1 MIIPP
6 GQGVSPGLVKTNG
19 PRHNPAMSA
28 PRSFSASTAATGV
41 LALLLAACAAPPV
54 PAPAPTRPPAPVAAP
69 TAQGADL
76 TRYHWLNR
84 LTWGASTSALA
95 QAAGQDTA
103 VLLARQLSKGQA
115 TLPVAAQSQVDVM
128 TLSQKPF
135 APLMIELEQRRR
147 DADALKND
155 DEKKAAQQ
163 AYQQELN
170 RLAREAASRHILR
183 ALYSSRQLQ
192 EQMTWFW
199 LNHFSVSQ
207 GKANIRAMVGD
218 YEDSAIR
225 PHALGRFRDL
235 LGAAT
240 LHPAMLRYLDNEQ
253 NAVNRINE
261 NLARELMELH
271 TLGVDGP
278 YSQKDVQ
285 ELARVLTGVG
295 INLTN
300 TDTPVGRRELQAYYV
315 RRGVMEFHPG
325 RHDFNPKTL
334 LGQPLQQRGLAELDE
349 ALDRL
354 ARHPAT
360 ARFVSRKLAQ
370 YWLADN
376 PPPALVERMAQAFI
390 ASDGDIA
397 VTLRTLLSSPEF
409 AQGAGLKFKD
419 PMRYVISA
427 LRLAYDDRVI
437 LNTGPVLN
445 WLNRLGQPLYGR
457 QTPDGW
463 PLDEGAWAGP
473 GQMTVRFEVARNI
486 GSGSAGLFRSEGPS
500 PQEVP
505 AFPQLANALYYQTLQ
520 YGLGTSTRTALAQAG
535 SPQDWNTFLLS
546 SPELMRR

>member
-1 MIIPP
+1 MTATRPFI
-6 GQGVSPGLVKTNG
+6 
-19 PRHNPAMSA
+19 R
-28 PRSFSASTAATGV
+28 RRASSWG
-41 LALLLAACAAPPV
+41 LALLLSACAAPPTSTN
-54 PAPAPTRPPAPVAAP
+54 PTATASQSSPAPTPVKPSTTQA
-69 TAQGADL
+69 ADL
-76 TRYHWLNR
+76 LHYHWLNR
-84 LTWGASTSALA
+84 LTWGASSSGLT
-95 QAAGQDTA
+95 QAAGQDANTM
-103 VLLARQLSKGQA
+103 LAKQLVPGPT
-115 TLPVAAQSQVDVM
+115 TLPAAAQNQITAL

-135 APLMIELEQRRR
+135 PALMIDLEQRRR
-147 DADALKND
+147 DADGLKND
-155 DEKKAAQQ
+155 TDKKAAQQ

-170 RLAREAASRHILR
+170 RLAREAASRHVLR
-183 ALYSSRQLQ
+183 ALYSPRQLQ

-199 LNHFSVSQ
+199 LNHFSVFQ
-207 GKANIRAMVGD
+207 NKANIRAMVGD

-235 LGAAT
+235 LGAAA

-253 NAVNRINE
+253 NAINRVNE

-285 ELARVLTGVG
+285 ELARVLTGAG
-295 INLTN
+295 INLTS
-300 TDTPVGRRELQAYYV
+300 TDTPVGRRELQTYYV
-315 RRGVMEFHPG
+315 RRGVFEFHPG
-325 RHDFNPKTL
+325 RHDFNPKSL
-334 LGQPLQQRGLAELDE
+334 LGQPLQQRGMAELDE

-354 ARHPAT
+354 ARHPAA

-370 YWLADN
+370 YWLADS
-376 PPPALVERMAQAFI
+376 PPPALVERMAQAFTG
-390 ASDGDIA
+390 SDGDIA

-409 AQGAGLKFKD
+409 AQGAGQKFKD
-419 PMRYVISA
+419 PMRYVVSA

-463 PLDEGAWAGP
+463 PLDEGAWASP
-473 GQMTVRFEVARNI
+473 GQMTVRFEVARAI
-486 GSGSAGLFRSEGPS
+486 ASGSAGLFRSEGPT

-505 AFPQLANALYYQTLQ
+505 AFPQLANALYYQALQ
-520 YGLGTSTRTALAQAG
+520 HNLGSSTRAALAQAG
-535 SPQDWNTFLLS
+535 SPQEWATFLLS

>member
-1 MIIPP
+1 M
-6 GQGVSPGLVKTNG
+6 Q
-19 PRHNPAMSA
+19 A
-28 PRSFSASTAATGV
+28 
-41 LALLLAACAAPPV
+41 
-54 PAPAPTRPPAPVAAP
+54 
-69 TAQGADL
+69 ADL
-76 TRYHWLNR
+76 LHYQWLNR
-84 LTWGASTSALA
+84 LTWGASSSGLA
-95 QAAGQDTA
+95 QAAGQDANT
-103 VLLARQLSKGQA
+103 LLAQQLAPGPA
-115 TLPVAAQSQVDVM
+115 TLPAAAQSQISAL

-135 APLMIELEQRRR
+135 PALMIELEQRRR

-155 DEKKAAQQ
+155 NDKKAAQQ

-170 RLAREAASRHILR
+170 RLAREAASRHVLR
-183 ALYSSRQLQ
+183 ALYSPRQLQ

-199 LNHFSVSQ
+199 LNHFSVFQ
-207 GKANIRAMVGD
+207 NKANIRAMVGD

-285 ELARVLTGVG
+285 ELARVLTGAGV
-295 INLTN
+295 NLTN
-300 TDTPVGRRELQAYYV
+300 TDTPVGRRELQGYYV
-315 RRGVMEFHPG
+315 RRGIFEFHPG
-325 RHDFNPKTL
+325 RHDFTAKTL

-370 YWLADN
+370 YWLADS

-390 ASDGDIA
+390 GSDGDIA
-397 VTLRTLLSSPEF
+397 MTLRTLLSAPEF
-409 AQGAGLKFKD
+409 VQGAGHKFKD
-419 PMRYVISA
+419 PMRYVVSA

-463 PLDEGAWAGP
+463 PLDESAWASP
-473 GQMTVRFEVARNI
+473 GQMTVRFEVARAI
-486 GSGSAGLFRSEGPS
+486 ASGSAGLFRSEGPT

-505 AFPQLANALYYQTLQ
+505 AFPQLANALYYQALQ
-520 YGLGTSTRTALAQAG
+520 HSLGSSTRAALAQAG
-535 SPQDWNTFLLS
+535 SPQEWATFLLS

>member
-1 MIIPP
+1 
-6 GQGVSPGLVKTNG
+6 V
-19 PRHNPAMSA
+19 
-28 PRSFSASTAATGV
+28 
-41 LALLLAACAAPPV
+41 
-54 PAPAPTRPPAPVAAP
+54 
-69 TAQGADL
+69 
-76 TRYHWLNR
+76 
-84 LTWGASTSALA
+84 TWGATTSAAEQWA
-95 QAAGQDTA
+95 QLGQQQW
-103 VLLARQLSKGQA
+103 LQQQLQPGNSELPEPARTTVQA
-115 TLPVAAQSQVDVM
+115 MTISQ
-128 TLSQKPF
+128 TGPS
-135 APLMIELEQRRR
+135 ELVFKMEQQRK
-147 DADALKND
+147 DADIVKD
-155 DEKKAAQQ
+155 DTEKKVAQQ
-163 AYQQELN
+163 AYQTEMT
-170 RLAREAASRHILR
+170 RLAREAATRHLLR
-183 ALYSSRQLQ
+183 ALYSPAQVQ

-300 TDTPVGRRELQAYYV
+300 TDTPVGRRELQAFYV

-397 VTLRTLLSSPEF
+397 VTLRTLFSSPEF

-520 YGLGTSTRTALAQAG
+520 YGLGSSTRTALAQAG

>member
-1 MIIPP
+1 MIATRPFT
-6 GQGVSPGLVKTNG
+6 SS
-19 PRHNPAMSA
+19 R
-28 PRSFSASTAATGV
+28 ASSWG
-41 LALLLAACAAPPV
+41 LALLLSACAAPPTSTT
-54 PAPAPTRPPAPVAAP
+54 PTATASQGAPAPTTVKPSPAALAAA
-69 TAQGADL
+69 TNSAQSSDL
-76 TRYHWLNR
+76 LRYHWLNR
-84 LTWGASTSALA
+84 LTWGASSSALA
-95 QAAGQDTA
+95 QAAGQDANT
-103 VLLARQLSKGQA
+103 LLAQQLAAGST
-115 TLPVAAQSQVDVM
+115 TLPAAAQSQIATL

-135 APLMIELEQRRR
+135 PALMIELEQRRR

-155 DEKKAAQQ
+155 NDKKAAQL

-170 RLAREAASRHILR
+170 RLAREAASRHLLR
-183 ALYSSRQLQ
+183 ALYSPRQLQ

-199 LNHFSVSQ
+199 LNHFSVFQ
-207 GKANIRAMVGD
+207 NKANLRAMVGD
-218 YEDSAIR
+218 YEDNAIR

-235 LGAAT
+235 LGAAA

-253 NAVNRINE
+253 NAVNRVNE

-278 YSQKDVQ
+278 YTQKDVQ
-285 ELARVLTGVG
+285 ELARVLTGAGV
-295 INLTN
+295 NLTN
-300 TDTPVGRRELQAYYV
+300 TDTPVGRRELQGYYV
-315 RRGVMEFHPG
+315 RRGVFEFHPG
-325 RHDFNPKTL
+325 RHDFTAKTL
-334 LGQPLQQRGLAELDE
+334 LGQPLQQRGLAELNE

-376 PPPALVERMAQAFI
+376 PTPALVDRMAQAFTG
-390 ASDGDIA
+390 SDGDIA

-409 AQGAGLKFKD
+409 VQGAGQKFKD
-419 PMRYVISA
+419 PMRYVVSA

-463 PLDEGAWAGP
+463 PLDEGAWASP
-473 GQMTVRFEVARNI
+473 GQMTVRFEVARAI
-486 GSGSAGLFRSEGPS
+486 ASGSAGLFRSEGPA

-505 AFPQLANALYYQTLQ
+505 AFPQLANALYYQALQ
-520 YGLGTSTRTALAQAG
+520 HNLGSSTRAALAQAG
-535 SPQDWNTFLLS
+535 SPQEWATFLLS

>member
-1 MIIPP
+1 MIATRPFT
-6 GQGVSPGLVKTNG
+6 SS
-19 PRHNPAMSA
+19 R
-28 PRSFSASTAATGV
+28 ASSWG
-41 LALLLAACAAPPV
+41 LALLLSACASPPTSTTPTATAPQG
-54 PAPAPTRPPAPVAAP
+54 APAPTPVKPSPAALA
-69 TAQGADL
+69 TTSAQTADL
-76 TRYHWLNR
+76 LHYHWLNR
-84 LTWGASTSALA
+84 LTWGASSSALA
-95 QAAGQDTA
+95 QAAGQDANTM
-103 VLLARQLSKGQA
+103 LAKQLAPGPA
-115 TLPVAAQSQVDVM
+115 TLPAAAQSQISAL

-135 APLMIELEQRRR
+135 PALMIELEQRRR

-155 DEKKAAQQ
+155 NDKKAAQQ

-170 RLAREAASRHILR
+170 RLAREAASRHVLR
-183 ALYSSRQLQ
+183 ALYSPRQLQ

-199 LNHFSVSQ
+199 LNHFSVFQ
-207 GKANIRAMVGD
+207 NKANIRAMVGD

-285 ELARVLTGVG
+285 ELARVLTGAGV
-295 INLTN
+295 NLTN
-300 TDTPVGRRELQAYYV
+300 TDTPVGRRELQGYYV
-315 RRGVMEFHPG
+315 RRGVFEFHPG
-325 RHDFNPKTL
+325 RHDFTAKTL

-370 YWLADN
+370 YWLADS
-376 PPPALVERMAQAFI
+376 PPPALVERMAQAFMG
-390 ASDGDIA
+390 SDGDIA

-409 AQGAGLKFKD
+409 VQGAGHKFKD
-419 PMRYVISA
+419 PMRYVVSA

-463 PLDEGAWAGP
+463 PLDENAWASP
-473 GQMTVRFEVARNI
+473 GQMTVRFEVARAI
-486 GSGSAGLFRSEGPS
+486 GSGSAGLFRSEGPA

-505 AFPQLANALYYQTLQ
+505 AFPQLANALYYQALQ
-520 YGLGTSTRTALAQAG
+520 HNLGSSTRAALAQAG
-535 SPQDWNTFLLS
+535 SPQEWATFLLS